1 MLYTVG
7 RAQEKQP
14 HKGANVWCCYHN
26 HGHFCNEVL
35 ALRRRDLPVLRQ
47 LWSIFRHY
55 PKFLQNSDLNS
66 GNFLP

>member
-35 ALRRRDLPVLRQ
+35 ALRRRDLPVLQ
-47 LWSIFRHY
+47 LWSIFRH
-55 PKFLQNSDLNS
+55 
-66 GNFLP
+66 